1 MYIAVTR
8 KGYKDTY
15 YEQILLRE
23 SYRDHKDHGR
33 VKTRTIANLTK
44 QPARQVEAIAAALKG
59 RDKITVIAD
68 NQKQGKSIGLSLIVV
83 FIMKL
88 LGMSTKL
95 SKTYEA
101 KTALVLIA
109 ARVAIQSS
117 RIQALYWAL
126 NEDKILNLLHF
137 SNDEKDRLNSKSIYS
152 GLDYMQENQDRI
164 EDKLF
169 YAYYKNNPPKRVFY
183 DVTSSYVEGD
193 YNDSELITY
202 GYNRDKKKGKAQIVI
217 GLLTDENGH
226 AISIHTYKGNT
237 NDAKT
242 FADQLDKL
250 KNRFNLNNIT
260 IVGDGGM
267 IKCEIPVRL

>member
-88 LGMSTKL
+88 LGMFTKL

-169 YAYYKNNPPKRVFY
+169 HAYCIIRSHSDTHFGNIRTPV
-183 DVTSSYVEGD
+183 
-193 YNDSELITY
+193 SEFIRTPFRSLF
-202 GYNRDKKKGKAQIVI
+202 GHFCLNSEMQGRDR
-217 GLLTDENGH
+217 E
-226 AISIHTYKGNT
+226 
-237 NDAKT
+237 
-242 FADQLDKL
+242 
-250 KNRFNLNNIT
+250 
-260 IVGDGGM
+260 
-267 IKCEIPVRL
+267 